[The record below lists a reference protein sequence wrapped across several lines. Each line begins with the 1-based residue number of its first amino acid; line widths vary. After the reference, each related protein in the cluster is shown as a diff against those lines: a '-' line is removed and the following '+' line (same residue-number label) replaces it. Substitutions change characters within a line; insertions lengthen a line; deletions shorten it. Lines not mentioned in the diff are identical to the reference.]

1 MLKHEHTNITNNEYC
16 CTIIEN
22 ANMSFAESMSRDRPQ
37 NLTETHVPSSS
48 FDYTEFW
55 LADVHMACLRMA
67 SWTYKRNV

>member
-48 FDYTEFW
+48 FDYTEF
-55 LADVHMACLRMA
+55 
-67 SWTYKRNV
+67 